1 MTLENP
7 SDSFSS
13 APKQP
18 YQSGIHPSPPAASRY
33 GDPMTAR
40 TVPNRPTFVTD
51 SERDVWQRLAR
62 QLSDDCVILA
72 NQRISDEHK
81 DHEADL
87 VVLMP
92 GSGIV
97 TVEVKGSHVWH
108 DGDSWYINRGGTTS
122 AIDPVDQA
130 MLADHALR
138 RFLTADPRWP
148 GCRLRFSHH
157 VVLPY
162 TDLDDDFALPECPRW
177 QISGRADLADLGRRI
192 WDTTSLHATDAAIP
206 DNYDVQAIE
215 AILCGR
221 NLPARDVRALAGDRR
236 RLSDHLT
243 EEQATLLSVTRLIPR
258 IEVRG
263 GAGSGK
269 TVMAVRQARD
279 LASGRYDKPKRIAVL
294 CYSYGLAAH
303 LRKSLLTGPRK
314 KQPAFVGTFE
324 DLGQSW
330 GIEAAGRD
338 DSDFWERRLPEEMAE
353 AALGLPDG
361 KKFDAIIVDE
371 AQDFAESWWTPILRA
386 LRDQETGG
394 LYVYS
399 DEQQRVFPR
408 YGRPPVRLVPLV
420 LDHNLRNTRQIAR
433 CFEPLAPTG
442 LSARGGEGPE
452 VEFIPATGRDAVEAA
467 DDAVDS
473 LFDDGWQAGDIALL
487 TTGRRHPV
495 QKERQEELGARA
507 YWDTLDEDDVFYGHV
522 LGFKGLER
530 RVVVL
535 CVNESEPRD
544 RAAERVYVGMSRA
557 TDLLIVVGD
566 PDLIASTGGPEV
578 AGRLGIEA

>member
-1 MTLENP
+1 
-7 SDSFSS
+7 
-13 APKQP
+13 
-18 YQSGIHPSPPAASRY
+18 
-33 GDPMTAR
+33 MTAR
-40 TVPNRPTFVTD
+40 TVPDRPTFVTD

-62 QLSDDCVILA
+62 QLPDDCVLLT

-87 VVLMP
+87 IALMP
-92 GSGIV
+92 GSGVV
-97 TVEVKGSHVWH
+97 TIEVKGSHVWH
-108 DGDSWYINRGGTTS
+108 DGESWLINRGGTTA
-122 AIDPVDQA
+122 AIDPVNQA

-138 RFLTADPRWP
+138 RYLSADPRRP
-148 GCRLRFSHH
+148 GRRLRFSHH

-162 TDLDDDFALPECPRW
+162 TDVKADFSLPECPRW
-177 QISGRADLADLGRRI
+177 QISGRADLPDVGERI
-192 WDTTSLHATDAAIP
+192 WDTTSLHAADAAIP
-206 DNYDVQAIE
+206 DAHDVATIE

-221 NLPARDVRALAGDRR
+221 NLPDRDVRALAGDRR

-258 IEVRG
+258 VEVRG

-279 LASGRYDKPKRIAVL
+279 LASGRYGKAERIAVL

-324 DLGQSW
+324 DLGRSW

-353 AALGLPDG
+353 AALGLTDG
-361 KKFDAIIVDE
+361 KKFDAVIVDE
-371 AQDFAESWWTPILRA
+371 AQDFAENWWTPILRA
-386 LRDQETGG
+386 LRDEEAGG

-452 VEFIPATGRDAVEAA
+452 VEFIPAAGDDAIGSADDAVEA
-467 DDAVDS
+467 
-473 LFDDGWQAGDIALL
+473 LFADGWQAGDIALL

-495 QKERQEELGARA
+495 QKERQDELGARD
-507 YWDTLDEDDVFYGHV
+507 YWETLDEDDVFYGHV

-535 CVNESEPRD
+535 CVNESSVSE
-544 RAAERVYVGMSRA
+544 RAAERLYVGMSRA
-557 TDLLIVVGD
+557 TDLLVVVGD
-566 PDLIASTGGPEV
+566 PRLIASAGGAEV
-578 AGRLGIEA
+578 AERLGIGV

>member
-1 MTLENP
+1 
-7 SDSFSS
+7 
-13 APKQP
+13 
-18 YQSGIHPSPPAASRY
+18 
-33 GDPMTAR
+33 MTAR
-40 TVPNRPTFVTD
+40 TVGDRPTFVTD
-51 SERDVWQRLAR
+51 SERDVWKRLVR
-62 QLSDDCVILA
+62 QLPDDCVLLA

-87 VVLMP
+87 IALMP

-97 TVEVKGSHVWH
+97 TIEVKGSYVWH
-108 DGDSWYINRGGTTS
+108 DGQSWLINRGGTTT

-138 RFLTADPRWP
+138 RYLASDPRRP
-148 GCRLRFSHH
+148 GHRLRFSHH

-162 TDLDDDFALPECPRW
+162 TDVDADFSLPECPRW
-177 QISGRADLADLGRRI
+177 QISGRNDLADLGERI

-206 DNYDVQAIE
+206 DAGDIRTIE

-221 NLPARDVRALAGDRR
+221 NLPDKDVRALAGDRR
-236 RLSDHLT
+236 RLADHLT
-243 EEQATLLSVTRLIPR
+243 EEQATLLSATRLLPR
-258 IEVRG
+258 VEVRG

-279 LASGRYDKPKRIAVL
+279 LASGRYDKPKRVAVL

-303 LRKSLLTGPRK
+303 LRRCLLTGPRK

-324 DLGQSW
+324 DLATSW

-338 DSDFWERRLPEEMAE
+338 DSDFWEHRLPEEMAG
-353 AALGLPDG
+353 AALGLGDG

-371 AQDFAESWWTPILRA
+371 SQDFAESWWTPILRA

-408 YGRPPVRLVPLV
+408 RGRPPVRLVPLV

-452 VEFIPATGRDAVEAA
+452 VEFIPIPGDDALDAA
-467 DDAVDS
+467 DDALDS
-473 LFDDGWQAGDIALL
+473 LFDEGWQGGDIALL

-495 QKERQEELGARA
+495 QVERQEELGARD
-507 YWDTLDEDDVFYGHV
+507 YWGTLDENEVFYGHV

-535 CVNESEPRD
+535 CVNESALRD
-544 RAAERVYVGMSRA
+544 RAAERLYVGMSRA

-566 PDLIASTGGPEV
+566 PGLIAAAGGPEV
-578 AGRLGIEA
+578 AKRLGIRV